1 MGFGIIILGYI
12 LTLLDTFGGGIVG
25 CPLMAYGFYRA
36 SRVNSRFGICS
47 IISLI
52 SLYEPVLQVMAIF
65 KVINSESAA
74 FSTAHLVSYFVKLA
88 LIFTFYTCVVEIAR
102 EGKAEKLEKGAMLR
116 LYFNCAAFG
125 FMIISAFADLSGM
138 QLFINI
144 AYVVAGVINILFLWD
159 CASKITT
166 REQMTKDRLALKRID
181 DEERKKKEKRDKKAS
196 LSKNSSGK

>member
-36 SRVNSRFGICS
+36 SRVNTRFGICS

-65 KVINSESAA
+65 KV
-74 FSTAHLVSYFVKLA
+74 STAPLVSYFVKLA

>member
-1 MGFGIIILGYI
+1 
-12 LTLLDTFGGGIVG
+12 
-25 CPLMAYGFYRA
+25 
-36 SRVNSRFGICS
+36 
-47 IISLI
+47 
-52 SLYEPVLQVMAIF
+52 MAIF
-65 KVINSESAA
+65 KVINSESTA

>member
-36 SRVNSRFGICS
+36 SRVNTRFGICS

-65 KVINSESAA
+65 KVINSESTA
-74 FSTAHLVSYFVKLA
+74 FSTAHIVSYFVKLA

-102 EGKAEKLEKGAMLR
+102 EGKAE
-116 LYFNCAAFG
+116 
-125 FMIISAFADLSGM
+125 
-138 QLFINI
+138 
-144 AYVVAGVINILFLWD
+144 
-159 CASKITT
+159 
-166 REQMTKDRLALKRID
+166 
-181 DEERKKKEKRDKKAS
+181 
-196 LSKNSSGK
+196 